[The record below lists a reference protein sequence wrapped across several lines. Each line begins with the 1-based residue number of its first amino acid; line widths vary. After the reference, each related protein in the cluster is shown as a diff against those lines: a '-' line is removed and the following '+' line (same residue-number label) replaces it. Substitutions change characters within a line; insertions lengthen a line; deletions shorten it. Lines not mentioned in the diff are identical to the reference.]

1 MSSRSIYLRFSTSGL
16 WILITVTFLFRS
28 CGGGISVQSGDVP
41 RTGFASKLP
50 KNWFETS
57 HAVFAPLTER
67 LLQRGM
73 DTAFLVKLMTDS
85 RVQFKESLVKI
96 NVTGYRKPPDYSQHY
111 DNYSVV
117 KCNTFLEQYSRE
129 LDSAAR
135 YYKVPKQA
143 IASILWIETK
153 FGKITGN
160 YPIAGVFLS
169 VALADTPE
177 NLEKN
182 KQIVR
187 DELKAKQDTTG
198 LFELEKK
205 IEQRTTKKVN
215 WALDQLLAL
224 DSMRTKYHADV
235 LDIKGSFAGA
245 FGLSQFLPSSY
256 RSWAV
261 DGNADSVI
269 NLFDEQDAIFSVA
282 NYLSVNGWKNGRES
296 HEKAV
301 FHYNNSKD
309 YVKAVL
315 TLAEKLGMDSTEK

>member
-1 MSSRSIYLRFSTSGL
+1 MSSRFTYVRFSSTAL
-16 WILITVTFLFRS
+16 WIFAIATFLFRS
-28 CGGGISVQSGDVP
+28 CGGGASVQSNDVP
-41 RTGFASKLP
+41 RTGFSAKLP
-50 KNWFETS
+50 KNWFDTPHS
-57 HAVFAPLTER
+57 VFAPITDR
-67 LLQRGM
+67 LLKRGM
-73 DTAFLVKLMTDS
+73 DTAFLVQLMTDS

-111 DNYSVV
+111 DNYSVI

-129 LDSAAR
+129 LDSAATQ
-135 YYKVPKQA
+135 YKVPKQA

-177 NLEKN
+177 NMEKN
-182 KQIVR
+182 KQVVR
-187 DELKAKQDTTG
+187 DELNAKQDTSG
-198 LFELEKK
+198 LHELEKK
-205 IEQRTTKKVN
+205 IELRTAKKVN
-215 WALDQLLAL
+215 WAFEQLLAM

-269 NLFDEQDAIFSVA
+269 NLFNEHDAIFSVA
-282 NYLSVNGWKNGRES
+282 NYLSVNGWRTDRES
-296 HEKAV
+296 REKAV

-315 TLAEKLGMDSTEK
+315 TLAEKLGME